1 MGCGAQS
8 DFRRVNAREDTLQ
21 RSAVYGG
28 RDMKS
33 LAVAFTISLA
43 LTAAA
48 LAWTHGNLVLG
59 NTFIADNSNV
69 ILTNDSG
76 SDNLLA
82 Q

>member
-1 MGCGAQS
+1 
-8 DFRRVNAREDTLQ
+8 
-21 RSAVYGG
+21 
-28 RDMKS
+28 MKS
-33 LAVAFTISLA
+33 IILAFAISLA

-48 LAWTHGNLVLG
+48 LAWTHGNAAG
-59 NTFIADNSNV
+59 TAFIADGSNV

>member
-1 MGCGAQS
+1 
-8 DFRRVNAREDTLQ
+8 
-21 RSAVYGG
+21 
-28 RDMKS
+28 MKS
-33 LAVAFTISLA
+33 IILAFAISLA
-43 LTAAA
+43 FATAA

-59 NTFIADNSNV
+59 NTFITDGTT